1 MNYPAASSRLAA
13 MIELAAYIDH
23 TLLRPDATAADIQ
36 RLCAEAREHRF
47 HAVCVNGSR
56 VELARHCLED
66 SAVKVVAVAGFPLG
80 AMEADAK
87 RFEVEAAVDAG
98 AQELDVVMN
107 LGRLKDGNPKVVL
120 RELCDVVEA
129 AQGMP
134 VKVIIE
140 TCLLTDDEKRLACG
154 LAVESGASFV
164 KTSTGFGPGGATVAD
179 VRLLRAAV
187 GPKLGVKAAG
197 GIRDRATALALIEA
211 GANRLGTS
219 AGVAMLRDQGP
230 AT

>member
-1 MNYPAASSRLAA
+1 

-23 TLLRPDATAADIQ
+23 TLLRAEATAADIQ

-47 HAVCVNGSR
+47 HAVCVNGTR
-56 VELARHCLED
+56 IELARHCLED
-66 SAVKVVAVAGFPLG
+66 SEVKVVAVAGFPLG

-87 RFEVEAAVDAG
+87 RYEVEAAVDAG
-98 AQELDVVMN
+98 AQELDVVLN
-107 LGRLKDGNPKVVL
+107 LGRLKDGAMKFVL
-120 RELCDVVEA
+120 RELRDVVEA

-140 TCLLTDDEKRLACG
+140 TCLLTDAEKRLACA
-154 LAVESGASFV
+154 LVVESGASFV

-179 VRLLRAAV
+179 VRLLREAV
-187 GPKLGVKAAG
+187 GPKLGVKASG
-197 GIRDRATALALIEA
+197 GIRDRATAMAMIEA

-219 AGVAMLRDQGP
+219 ASVALMQAASPGTDVAAR
-230 AT
+230 

>member
-1 MNYPAASSRLAA
+1 

-23 TLLRPDATAADIQ
+23 TLLRADATAADIR

-56 VELARHCLED
+56 IEVARHCLED
-66 SAVKVVAVAGFPLG
+66 SEVKVVAVAGFPLG

-87 RFEVEAAVDAG
+87 RYEVEAAVDAG
-98 AQELDVVMN
+98 AQELDVVLN
-107 LGRLKDGNPKVVL
+107 LGRLKDGDTRFVL

-140 TCLLTDDEKRLACG
+140 TCLLTDEEKRLACG
-154 LAVESGASFV
+154 LVVESGAHFV

-187 GPKLGVKAAG
+187 GPRLGVKAAG
-197 GIRDRATALALIEA
+197 GIRDRATALAMIEA

-219 AGVAMLRDQGP
+219 AGVAMLREDGP
-230 AT
+230 TA